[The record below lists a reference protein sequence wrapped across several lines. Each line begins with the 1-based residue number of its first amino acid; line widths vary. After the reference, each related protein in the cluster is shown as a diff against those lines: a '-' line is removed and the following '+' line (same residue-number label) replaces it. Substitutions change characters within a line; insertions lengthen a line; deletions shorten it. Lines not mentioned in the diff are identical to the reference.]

1 MSDPY
6 IINNRIRFL
15 IMMDGWCVIQAANG
29 LVLDIAGGEQGGKLI
44 IFTKHGGDNQLWKLE
59 EGRLVNKTGM
69 VADVM
74 GANTEEEAEVVGWE
88 KHDGENQKWSIKD
101 NCIHSELTDMV
112 MDLKGGVMEA
122 GTEVIMFPKHGGANQ
137 AWLIYPA

>member
-1 MSDPY
+1 M
-6 IINNRIRFL
+6 
-15 IMMDGWCVIQAANG
+15 IQAANG
-29 LVLDIAGGEQGGKLI
+29 LVLDIAGGEQ
-44 IFTKHGGDNQLWKLE
+44 GGDNQLWKLE

-101 NCIHSELTDMV
+101 KCIHSELTDMV

-122 GTEVIMFPKHGGANQ
+122 GTEVH
-137 AWLIYPA
+137 LS